1 MIQAMILLL
10 GAAMLIRMAP
20 ALPLSR
26 LLSDWLAVRPARWLL
41 RRSRQEL
48 IAWAIVAALIAFAGE
63 YVLVIGGPQIVI
75 GVAVDLAAYVD
86 AVIAVAALASVA
98 RVRAIAAWLR
108 PTAKVRP
115 RARTPR
121 VRRARTERK
130 AANDSG
136 DRPGMLAA

>member
-1 MIQAMILLL
+1 MIQAMVLVL

-20 ALPLSR
+20 TLPLSQ
-26 LLSDWLAVRPARWLL
+26 LLGDWLAVRPARWLL

-63 YVLVIGGPQIVI
+63 YVLVIGGPQIAI
-75 GVAVDLAAYVD
+75 GIAVDLAAYVD

-108 PTAKVRP
+108 PAARVRP

-121 VRRARTERK
+121 LRQARTERN
-130 AANDSG
+130 AANDSDG
-136 DRPGMLAA
+136 RPRLLAA